1 MKLSRS
7 LKVVAIATTAALFAA
22 TPALAGGVT
31 ITGAGS
37 TFAAPLIGACKT
49 AWQNSTG
56 NTVTYGGGGS
66 GTGRSNAD
74 KGVGDFNFSDATYT
88 PAKTSIIHIPVVAA
102 PVAIAYNLNSTKTLY
117 LSPSTL
123 SDIFSGKITMWNDPA
138 IAADNNGTSTQV
150 VFKKD
155 AKGAVV
161 KDAKGAPVVLKTV
174 SVKRYFTLPNQK
186 IKVIYRADG
195 SGTTQNLVNMFIK
208 KFPSTWTKPSSST
221 FSSVFPGNINDVAN
235 LGRLQSASGS
245 AGVAALAAKTKY
257 SITYVESSFANAQ
270 KLGLAAIKNAAGSY
284 ALPDAGGTAAFLNA
298 GTVAADGKMTF
309 NYETTDPA
317 AYILGIVS
325 YGLVDTAA
333 TGANAAAVKS
343 FFSALLDSKCANT
356 DPSLQYSTITGNLLA
371 ADQALIAK
379 IKG

>member
-1 MKLSRS
+1 MKLSHS
-7 LKVVAIATTAALFAA
+7 LKVVAIATTAAFIAA

-49 AWQNSTG
+49 AYQSASG
-56 NTVTYGGGGS
+56 NTVTYNPAGS
-66 GTGRSNAD
+66 GTGRKNAD
-74 KGVGDFNFSDATYT
+74 ANIGDFNFSDATYV
-88 PAKTSIIHIPVVAA
+88 PAVSSIIHIPVVAA

-123 SDIFSGKITMWNDPA
+123 SDIFAGKITMWNDPA
-138 IAADNNGTSTQV
+138 IAADNNGTSSQV

-161 KDAKGAPVVLKTV
+161 KDAKGSPVVLKTIN
-174 SVKRYFTLPNQK
+174 VKRYFTLPNQK
-186 IKVIYRADG
+186 IKVIYRGDG

-208 KFPSTWTKPSSST
+208 KFPTTWTKSSSST
-221 FSSVFPGNINDVAN
+221 FTSVFPGSINDVAN
-235 LGRLQSASGS
+235 LGRFQAATGSSGVS
-245 AGVAALAAKTKY
+245 ALAAKTKY
-257 SITYVESSFANAQ
+257 SITYVEASYAKAQ
-270 KLGLAAIKNAAGSY
+270 GLGLAAIKNASGSY
-284 ALPDAGGTAAFLNA
+284 SLPEAGGTAAFLNA

-325 YGLVDTAA
+325 YALVDTKTKSAA
-333 TGANAAAVKS
+333 DVKS
-343 FFSALLDSKCANT
+343 FLTAILDPKCPNT
-356 DPSLQYSTITGNLLA
+356 DPSLQYSTITGPLLK

-379 IKG
+379 IGA